1 MGSVLPLLFRLFSA
15 VLFLGFSSMALAY
28 DANVSKVEVTGRAAI
43 SDDQTQKARRHA
55 LEDALYLAALKAG
68 ADISGTAITSKGVLV
83 RDIVKLDAQ
92 GRLVD
97 FNIVGE
103 NNTGTHYEVK
113 LHAFFAKKRTQS
125 CPKPR
130 YPSVIIMAPRL
141 KVSSNVE
148 AAYTPIADLVA
159 KQITDKLLTA
169 YSGPISKDSQR
180 SLAEVTSSSDKNL
193 LFDYQSLQRG
203 HSEIAGITEDF
214 MLSIDISSRV
224 KNKRLES
231 QVTLALIARDGFK
244 PVSSHEK
251 LFVSKLPT
259 KTPLRSLNVFWPKTL
274 KINEQELSAMVSEVG
289 DHLRLTACNPL
300 EAKTVFS
307 SGELRLGIGSKSG
320 VRKGSLAY
328 ITDGSESWTLL
339 EVSNVTQTSA
349 TLKPINA
356 MSSPKTLGNQTI
368 RFIEGAM

>member
-1 MGSVLPLLFRLFSA
+1 MLSALPSLFRLFSA
-15 VLFLGFSSMALAY
+15 VFFLSLSGIALAY

-68 ADISGTAITSKGVLV
+68 ADISGTTITSKGILV
-83 RDIVKLDAQ
+83 RDVVKLDAQ

-97 FNIVGE
+97 FNIVDE

-113 LHAFFAKKRTQS
+113 LHAFFAKKSTQS

-141 KVSSNVE
+141 KVSSNVD
-148 AAYTPIADLVA
+148 AAHTPIADLIA
-159 KQITDKLLTA
+159 KQISDKLFTA
-169 YSGPISKDSQR
+169 YSGPISQNSQR
-180 SLAEVTSSSDKNL
+180 SLSEVTPTSNKNL

-203 HSEIAGITEDF
+203 HSEIAAITEDF
-214 MLSIDISSRV
+214 ILSIDISSRV
-224 KNKRLES
+224 KNKQLES
-231 QVTLALIARDGFK
+231 QVKLALIAREGFK
-244 PVSSHEK
+244 SVLSHEK

-274 KINEQELSAMVSEVG
+274 KINEQEISAMVNEIGV
-289 DHLRLTACNPL
+289 HLRLVACNPL

-307 SGELRLGIGSKSG
+307 SGQLRLGIGSKSG

-328 ITDGSESWTLL
+328 IAGGSESWTLL

-349 TLKPINA
+349 TLKPINV
-356 MSSPKTLGNQTI
+356 MRNPKTLGNQTI

>member
-15 VLFLGFSSMALAY
+15 VMFLGLSGMALAY

-43 SDDQTQKARRHA
+43 HNDQTQKARRHA

-83 RDIVKLDAQ
+83 RDVVKLDAE

-97 FNIVGE
+97 FNIVAE
-103 NNTGTHYEVK
+103 NNNGTHYEVK
-113 LHAFFAKKRTQS
+113 IQAFFAKKRNQS

-159 KQITDKLLTA
+159 KQIIDKLLIN
-169 YSGPISKDSQR
+169 YSGPISQDSQR
-180 SLAEVTSSSDKNL
+180 SLSEVTSSSNKNL
-193 LFDYQSLQRG
+193 LFDYHSLQKG
-203 HSEIAGITEDF
+203 HSEIAGIIEDF

-224 KNKRLES
+224 KDKRLES
-231 QVTLALIARDGFK
+231 QVKLALIARDGFK
-244 PVSSHEK
+244 PTFTQEK

-274 KINEQELSAMVSEVG
+274 KINEQEVSVMVSDVD
-289 DHLRLTACNPL
+289 DHLRLAACNPL
-300 EAKTVFS
+300 EAKTVFL
-307 SGELRLGIGSKSG
+307 SGELRLGIGTKSG

-328 ITDGSESWTLL
+328 ITGGSESWTLL

-349 TLKPINA
+349 ILKPINA
-356 MSSPKTLGNQTI
+356 MSNPKTLGNQTI

>member
-1 MGSVLPLLFRLFSA
+1 M
-15 VLFLGFSSMALAY
+15 AY

-43 SDDQTQKARRHA
+43 SDGQTQKARRHA

-68 ADISGTAITSKGVLV
+68 TDISGTAITSKGVLV
-83 RDIVKLDAQ
+83 RDVVKLDAQ

-113 LHAFFAKKRTQS
+113 LHAFFAKKRTRS

-130 YPSVIIMAPRL
+130 YPSIIIMAPRL

-159 KQITDKLLTA
+159 KQIIDKLLTA
-169 YSGPISKDSQR
+169 YSGPISKDSQL
-180 SLAEVTSSSDKNL
+180 SLSEVKSSSDKNL

-203 HSEIAGITEDF
+203 HSEIEGITEDF

-231 QVTLALIARDGFK
+231 QVKLALIARDGFK
-244 PVSSHEK
+244 PVLSHEK

-356 MSSPKTLGNQTI
+356 MSNPKTLGNQTI